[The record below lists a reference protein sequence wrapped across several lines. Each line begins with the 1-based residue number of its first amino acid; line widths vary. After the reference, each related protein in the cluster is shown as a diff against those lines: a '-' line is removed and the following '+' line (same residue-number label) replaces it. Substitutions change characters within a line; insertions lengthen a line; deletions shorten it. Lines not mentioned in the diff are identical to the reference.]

1 MQIHVVSASKRVA
14 AAFVSLERGNAFEIV
29 MHERAGTLISTLEGS
44 GGFLY
49 VDISGMETRA
59 VRRKLT
65 QLEKALPMRYGV
77 LDPRDEIAD
86 PAEVFHKAGADYLG
100 KRLLQGK
107 LNAARMRRVLNYR
120 PAALNDTTT
129 VDPSEFE
136 APPSGASWDEI
147 LPGNRYTFLMVYAG
161 IDRVGELRR
170 KLSEGY
176 LNRLRKSYLSLLN
189 EYLGPYGSK
198 LWMWKEDDGLL
209 LLPFDGSV
217 AGVVTAALLM
227 LLNWPVHQT
236 DDQGDFA
243 ELSWRLGF
251 HLGVTPYQS
260 SGETGTIVSED
271 VNFVF
276 HFGGRSVEPG
286 SIACTASVYS
296 RLPVRVQ
303 DLFIQG
309 EEFEGREV
317 YRLRQLL

>member
-1 MQIHVVSASKRVA
+1 MQIHVVSESKRVA
-14 AAFVSLERGNAFEIV
+14 AAFASLERGNAFEIV
-29 MHERAGTLISTLEGS
+29 MHERAGTLVSTLEGND
-44 GGFLY
+44 GFLY
-49 VDISGMETRA
+49 LDVSGMETQA

-65 QLEKALPMRYGV
+65 QLEKALPMRYGI
-77 LDPRDEIAD
+77 LDPRDEIVD
-86 PAEVFHKAGADYLG
+86 PAEVFHKAGVDYLG

-107 LNAARMRRVLNYR
+107 LNAARMRRVLDSR
-120 PAALNDTTT
+120 SVSPVEITTI
-129 VDPSEFE
+129 DPSELE

-161 IDRVGELRR
+161 IDRAGELRR

-176 LNRLRKSYLSLLN
+176 LSRLRKSYLSLLY

-236 DDQGDFA
+236 DDQGEFA

-286 SIACTASVYS
+286 SIACTASVHN
-296 RLPVRVQ
+296 RLPARVQ
-303 DLFIQG
+303 ELFVQG
-309 EEFEGREV
+309 DEFEGRDV